1 MAHAIVP
8 PYLLARIAAVQEP
21 SWARAAE
28 AARSTLAAPR
38 EYRPVR
44 SRLRLSIEDGG
55 TLVAEATPAPERE
68 ISDAQQRE
76 VLPGVKVRGEDDPAT
91 GDAAADE
98 AFDGLGATFDFLWDA
113 WGRNSL
119 DGAGGA
125 LLATVHYGQDYD
137 NAFWNGERMVFGD
150 GDGEVFTG
158 FTGSLTVIAHELA
171 HGVIEDEG
179 GLIYRGQSGALNES
193 IADVFGALAEQHSL
207 GQSADQASWLI
218 GEGIF
223 TDAVEGTALRSLAAP
238 GTAYDDDVLGRDPQP
253 AHMRDYVET
262 RDDNG
267 GVHINSGIPNHAF
280 YLAATALGGR
290 AWERAGLIWYRTITT
305 GTLSSSADFTAF
317 ARATRAAAAAE
328 YGEESE
334 EVAAVRSGWIG
345 VGVIDD
351 AGAAPERD

>member
-38 EYRPVR
+38 DYRPVR
-44 SRLRLSIEDGG
+44 SRLRLSIEDDG
-55 TLVAEATPAPERE
+55 TLVAETTPAPDRE
-68 ISDAQQRE
+68 
-76 VLPGVKVRGEDDPAT
+76 T

-98 AFDGLGATFDFLWDA
+98 AFNGLGATFDFLWDA

-179 GLIYRGQSGALNES
+179 GLLYRGQSGALNES
-193 IADVFGALAEQHSL
+193 IADVIGALAEQHSL

-223 TDAVEGTALRSLAAP
+223 TDAVQGTALRSLAAP

-290 AWERAGLIWYRTITT
+290 AWERAGLIWYRTLTT
-305 GTLSSSADFTAF
+305 GTLSSTADFTAF
-317 ARATRAAAAAE
+317 ARATLAAAAAE

-334 EVAAVRSGWIG
+334 EVAAVRSGWVG